1 VSGPRRVLWSCALAA
16 AFVVAHASSA
26 QPSAAGTPP
35 TGGSVR
41 VKTAERSS
49 PGKPQ
54 PPISA
59 RYRLSAPPAIGV
71 PLVVTVTAHAAASQC
86 DLSIEVRA
94 ADGASV
100 PSPARRVAAATP
112 GECAWEIVVA
122 PLSSPAGRLNVL
134 VRGEGAAGPQA
145 RSLSVP
151 LRTGANAQSAV
162 RVAPNGERLIALPAE
177 ESPAEELR

>member
-1 VSGPRRVLWSCALAA
+1 VSGPRRVLWPCALAA
-16 AFVVAHASSA
+16 AVVLAHLGFA
-26 QPSAAGTPP
+26 QPSPAGVPP
-35 TGGSVR
+35 TGGPVR
-41 VKTAERSS
+41 VKLAERSS

-59 RYRLSAPPAIGV
+59 RYVLSAPPAIGV
-71 PLVVTVTAHAAASQC
+71 PLVVTVTAYADASLG

-100 PSPARRVAAATP
+100 PSPPRPVAAARS
-112 GECAWEIVVA
+112 GEYAWEISVA

-134 VRGEGAAGPQA
+134 VMGEGGAAGPQA

-151 LRTGANAQSAV
+151 LRTGARAQSAV
-162 RVAPNGERLIALPAE
+162 RVAPNGERLVALPAE
-177 ESPAEELR
+177 ESH

>member
-1 VSGPRRVLWSCALAA
+1 VSAPRRVLWSCTLAA
-16 AFVVAHASSA
+16 AFVVAHAGSA
-26 QPSAAGTPP
+26 QPGAASTAP
-35 TGGSVR
+35 TAGSVR
-41 VKTAERSS
+41 VKLAERSS

-59 RYRLSAPPAIGV
+59 RYRLSAPPALGV
-71 PLVVTVTAHAAASQC
+71 PLVVTVTAHADASLG

-94 ADGASV
+94 AGGASV
-100 PSPARRVAAATP
+100 PSPPRPVAAAQP
-112 GECAWEIVVA
+112 GEYAWEIVVA

-134 VRGEGAAGPQA
+134 VTGEGAAGARA

-151 LRTGANAQSAV
+151 LRTGASPQSAV

-177 ESPAEELR
+177 ESPAEESR

>member
-1 VSGPRRVLWSCALAA
+1 MKL
-16 AFVVAHASSA
+16 
-26 QPSAAGTPP
+26 
-35 TGGSVR
+35 
-41 VKTAERSS
+41 AERSS

-71 PLVVTVTAHAAASQC
+71 PLVVTVTAYADASLGN
-86 DLSIEVRA
+86 LSIEVRA

-100 PSPARRVAAATP
+100 PSPPRPVAAARP
-112 GECAWEIVVA
+112 GEYAWEISVA

-134 VRGEGAAGPQA
+134 VTGEGAAGPQA

-151 LRTGANAQSAV
+151 LRTGARARSLRSAS
-162 RVAPNGERLIALPAE
+162 RPTANG
-177 ESPAEELR
+177 